1 MRHWSLACAGMFVA
15 AAAHAQ
21 DPPQPATHVVRGVV
35 FDSVA
40 GTPLAGAQVQIRS
53 RDSALRVFS
62 ETTDS
67 AGRYRIAGIP
77 RGRYLIGFYHDALT
91 ALGLDTPLRA
101 VDVASAASLTIDL
114 AIPSAPVVRAS
125 LCAGDSATPYAG
137 MLAGF
142 VRGAQGHEALA
153 GAKVAVEWRA
163 IAVDAPNVRAVWQ
176 HTVATVST
184 NGTYLACGV
193 PVDAPLR
200 VHVLHAGYREIAGPL
215 IVPVTGVARRDF
227 HLANTAAVSG
237 VATLRGRVV
246 RENGKLVAQGRAGIP
261 ALAVDVPIRDGEFTL
276 TGLPIGTWLVSVR
289 AIGLA
294 ADSMLFDVTEGEQAA
309 RTITVGD
316 RVPRLDPVSVIGER
330 STREARILDDVLRR
344 HRAGAGTA
352 FLPGNEWFD
361 NAQYPADVVRV
372 ASGFRYVGPD
382 SVVGRQMARYGCTTA
397 VYLNGAPIP
406 SLKDL
411 NAVVSMKD
419 ILAIEAYPD
428 VLFAPPQWRNLTP
441 YGSGSTTTPRK
452 LGGTGVA
459 CSVLLVWTRIG

>member
-1 MRHWSLACAGMFVA
+1 MLVA

-21 DPPQPATHVVRGVV
+21 DPPRPATHVVRGVV

-40 GTPLAGAQVQIRS
+40 GTPLAGAMVQVRS
-53 RDSALRVFS
+53 RDSLLRVFS

-67 AGRYRIAGIP
+67 AGRYRIGGIP
-77 RGRYLIGFYHDALT
+77 PGRYLIGFYHDALT
-91 ALGLDTPLRA
+91 ALGLDTPVRTF
-101 VDVASAASLTIDL
+101 DVTSAASLTIDL
-114 AIPSAPVVRAS
+114 AIPSASVVRAS
-125 LCAGDSATPYAG
+125 QCTRDSATSYDG

-142 VRGAQGHEALA
+142 VRGAQGHEALT

-163 IAVDAPNVRAVWQ
+163 IAVDARDVRAVWQ
-176 HTVATVST
+176 HTIAAVST
-184 NGTYLACGV
+184 NGTYLACGI

-200 VHVLHAGYREIAGPL
+200 VHVLHSGYREIAGPL

-227 HLANTAAVSG
+227 HLADTAVVSG

-246 RENGKLVAQGRAGIP
+246 RENGKLASQGRAGIP
-261 ALAVDVPIRDGEFTL
+261 ALAVDVPFRDGEFTL

-289 AIGLA
+289 AIGFA
-294 ADSMLFDVTEGEQAA
+294 PDSMLFDVTAAERAA

-316 RVPRLDPVSVIGER
+316 RVTQLDPVTVIGER
-330 STREARILDDVLRR
+330 NTREARILDDILRR
-344 HRAGAGTA
+344 HRAGPGTA

-382 SVVGRQMARYGCTTA
+382 SVIGRQMFRSACTTA

-411 NAVVSMKD
+411 NVVVTMKD
-419 ILAIEAYPD
+419 VLAIEAYPD
-428 VLFAPPQWRNLTP
+428 VLFAPPQWRNLSP
-441 YGSGSTTTPRK
+441 YGPASRTAPKS

-459 CSVLLVWTRIG
+459 CSVLLVSTRTG